1 MPVPCTIADYVI
13 QIADRFKIVIPVEV
27 SEKIIHYV
35 YHRGE
40 RFPRKL
46 LHSCDFILYEY
57 EEPYMVQQS
66 KEREERCQLARVE
79 TLSRA
84 IKQHPLENFDEFA
97 YSEEMWEKRHY
108 EPKCEIL
115 GNRIASPLYPE
126 NDQENF
132 DLKCVCI
139 DMVRQSR
146 EYFKMY
152 SALGGEQF
160 YQKLDKWF
168 YPVKFCSFIKIRH
181 TMDVPILQIVLR
193 DYEKQGMYP
202 NIYNEGG
209 RVKK

>member
-1 MPVPCTIADYVI
+1 MPVPCTIADYVN
-13 QIADRFKIVIPVEV
+13 QIADRFEIVIPMEV
-27 SEKIIHYV
+27 SEKIIYYV
-35 YHRGE
+35 YHREE
-40 RFPRKL
+40 RFPRRL

-66 KEREERCQLARVE
+66 IEREERCQLARVE

-84 IKQHPLENFDEFA
+84 IKQHPLANFDEFA
-97 YSEEMWEKRHY
+97 YSEEMLEERNY
-108 EPKCEIL
+108 EPKCEIF
-115 GNRIASPLYPE
+115 GHKIASPLYPE

-139 DMVRQSR
+139 DLVRQVQN
-146 EYFKMY
+146 YFE
-152 SALGGEQF
+152 LVDDEF
-160 YQKLDKWF
+160 YQNIDKWF
-168 YPVKFCSFIKIRH
+168 YSVKFCSFIKIRY